1 MSRLRTRTKETD
13 VDIEFDP
20 FSAAYVADPYPFLAD
35 ARRAAPA
42 FFSPELDH
50 WVVTRYDDIREILV
64 TPSRF
69 SAANALAPFTP
80 PCPAAAAAL
89 SDFGAVATLANA
101 DPPAH
106 TRVRRMVNSAFTPR
120 RVAAMEPLVRDV
132 VVRFCDERLRSG
144 SADIIRDFAW
154 ELPVIVLF
162 SILGAPAEDVALVKE
177 GAGNRVAIT
186 YGRPSD
192 EEQVRAAEGLTAFWH
207 YAQALVDDRTRNP
220 RDDFTTDLVHARD
233 AEGNGL
239 TVAEAST
246 ITLNLLTA
254 GHETTTN
261 LLGNALRRL
270 LENRGAWEQLCAD
283 PSLAPNAVEEVLR
296 LDSSLIAWRRR
307 TIEPVD
313 ISGVAVP
320 ESANLLLM
328 LGAANR
334 DPAKFPDPDTFDIR
348 RANAHQHL
356 SFGHGPHFCLGAPL
370 ARLEARV
377 ALEELSARLPSLRL
391 VDEPLEFVPN
401 ISFRGPVSLPV
412 AWDTDVPG
420 NAQGPH

>member
-1 MSRLRTRTKETD
+1 MD
-13 VDIEFDP
+13 VEFDP
-20 FSAAYVADPYPFLAD
+20 FSAAYVADPYPFLAE

-42 FFSPELDH
+42 IYSPTLDH
-50 WVVTRYDDIREILV
+50 WVITRYEDIRGIFV

-69 SAANALAPFTP
+69 SAANALSPFRP
-80 PCPAAAAAL
+80 PCPAAAVAL
-89 SDFGAVATLANA
+89 SGYGAVPTLANA

-106 TRVRRMVNSAFTPR
+106 TRVRRMVNGAFTPR

-144 SADIIRDFAW
+144 SADIIGDFAW

-162 SILGAPAEDVALVKE
+162 SILGAPVEDVAFVKE

-186 YGRPSD
+186 YGQPSD
-192 EEQVRAAEGLTAFWH
+192 DQQVRAAEGLSAFWT
-207 YAQALVDDRTRNP
+207 YARALVEDRMRNP
-220 RDDFTTDLVHARD
+220 RDDFTTDMVNARD
-233 AEGNGL
+233 ADGIGL

-261 LLGNALRRL
+261 LIGNALRCL
-270 LENRGAWEQLCAD
+270 LENRTAWEDLCDD

-307 TIEPVD
+307 TTEPVD
-313 ISGVAVP
+313 IGGVAVP
-320 ESANLLLM
+320 ANANVLLM

-334 DPAKFPDPDTFDIR
+334 DPAEFPEPDTFDIR
-348 RANAHQHL
+348 RANAHHHL
-356 SFGHGPHFCLGAPL
+356 SFGHGSHVCLGAPL

-377 ALEELSARLPSLRL
+377 ILEELSARLPSLRL
-391 VDEPLEFVPN
+391 VDQSFDFVPN
-401 ISFRGPVSLPV
+401 ISFRGPVSLLV
-412 AWDTDVPG
+412 EWDPG
-420 NAQGPH
+420 GSA